1 MPLGQTGSGLPPD
14 KIVSMSLD
22 WFENSIGASRSDRV
36 RATTRQDSKY
46 SLDWLLIILLGLQ
59 SQTGSELLPDK
70 IVSMS
75 LDWSLRIQL
84 VPQGQTRSELLPD
97 KIVSMSLDWSLRIL
111 LMLQGQT
118 GSELLPDKIVSMS
131 LDWLLRILLML

>member
-1 MPLGQTGSGLPPD
+1 M
-14 KIVSMSLD
+14 
-22 WFENSIGASRSDRV
+22 
-36 RATTRQDSKY
+36 
-46 SLDWLLIILLGLQ
+46 
-59 SQTGSELLPDK
+59 SELLPDK

-75 LDWSLRIQL
+75 LDW
-84 VPQGQTRSELLPD
+84 LL
-97 KIVSMSLDWSLRIL
+97 KIL